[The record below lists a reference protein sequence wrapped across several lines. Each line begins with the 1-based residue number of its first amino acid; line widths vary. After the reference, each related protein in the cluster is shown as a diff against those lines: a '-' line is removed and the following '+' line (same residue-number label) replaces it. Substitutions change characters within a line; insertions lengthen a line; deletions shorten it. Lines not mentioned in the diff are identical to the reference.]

1 MITTEGQVGPTM
13 QRYTN
18 RKFACSR
25 YKEYEMDNGE
35 SRYKYQLEN
44 METKNVIV
52 RVVYYLFILYK

>member
-1 MITTEGQVGPTM
+1 MITAKGRWDQQCKESQS
-13 QRYTN
+13 

-44 METKNVIV
+44 MKQRT
-52 RVVYYLFILYK
+52 

>member
-1 MITTEGQVGPTM
+1 M
-13 QRYTN
+13 QRITN

-44 METKNVIV
+44 MKQRT
-52 RVVYYLFILYK
+52 